1 MVHDTWI
8 EWSATL
14 AAELVWADAD
24 FVGDLESR
32 GRQVVG
38 LLRGDDRGGGI
49 PRVLSVAIVRVVR
62 DRIGL
67 DDTDV
72 GEGALRV
79 DLTSRVTEFVLRA
92 GVWVAGGVV

>member
-14 AAELVWADAD
+14 AAELIRADAD

-32 GRQVVG
+32 GWQVVG
-38 LLRGDDRGGGI
+38 LLGGDDRGGGV
-49 PRVLSVAIVRVVR
+49 PGVLSVAIVRVVR

-72 GEGALRV
+72 GEGAL
-79 DLTSRVTEFVLRA
+79 
-92 GVWVAGGVV
+92 